1 MEKSLPL
8 ILRLLATTEKQSSFK
23 AQTRTTKVFFYW
35 SSLGIEI
42 MINEDPNPPVVVVE
56 IEEDENSVIPVE
68 ELLVMRD
75 PDDIFADI
83 EDIFGIEVRR

>member
-1 MEKSLPL
+1 
-8 ILRLLATTEKQSSFK
+8 
-23 AQTRTTKVFFYW
+23 
-35 SSLGIEI
+35 

-56 IEEDENSVIPVE
+56 DEEDENRVTPVE